1 MTMTRS
7 FPFVPAVL
15 FVAGL
20 FASPVTAQAQPPAR
34 IEVPPVPL
42 NLEVEAGNSVFM
54 QGHAIGTQNF
64 ICLLTAAGSMDW
76 TFIGPQATLFLTFNG
91 DPVRQNATH
100 YLSADPLDVN
110 TFRPTWQHSG
120 DSSRVWGGNAQTSS
134 DPNFVEAGA
143 IPWLRLD
150 AVRKEL
156 GPTGGSI
163 LAETTFIHRLNTS
176 GGLKPTTGC
185 SQVSQIGTLKFV
197 PYVADYY
204 FYRQARE

>member
-1 MTMTRS
+1 
-7 FPFVPAVL
+7 
-15 FVAGL
+15 
-20 FASPVTAQAQPPAR
+20 
-34 IEVPPVPL
+34 
-42 NLEVEAGNSVFM
+42 
-54 QGHAIGTQNF
+54 
-64 ICLLTAAGSMDW
+64 
-76 TFIGPQATLFLTFNG
+76 
-91 DPVRQNATH
+91 
-100 YLSADPLDVN
+100 
-110 TFRPTWQHSG
+110 
-120 DSSRVWGGNAQTSS
+120 
-134 DPNFVEAGA
+134 VEAGA